1 MTGFVFILNLCLEK
15 VDFIGNKMLQLHFNC
30 IIETYLI
37 FVMLLNGF
45 IHPFLIPKGK
55 CCRVKSK
62 GLEIKLSWIQIL
74 ALLFTTDCT

>member
-1 MTGFVFILNLCLEK
+1 
-15 VDFIGNKMLQLHFNC
+15 MLQLHFNC

-74 ALLFTTDCT
+74 ALLFTTDCTRAIKLILHLSSLSLKWI